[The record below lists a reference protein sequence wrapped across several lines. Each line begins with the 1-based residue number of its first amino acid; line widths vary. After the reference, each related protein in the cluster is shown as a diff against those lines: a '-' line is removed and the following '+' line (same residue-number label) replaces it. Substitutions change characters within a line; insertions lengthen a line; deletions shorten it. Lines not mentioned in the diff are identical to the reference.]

1 MPHKNVELALAALR
15 RGEFVVVADDTGREN
30 EGDLIIAAERVTPEA
45 LAFMVRHTSGL
56 ICVAM
61 TEERLETLQLPLMVA
76 DNHESQR
83 TAFTVSVDYRHG
95 TSTGISAA
103 DRSATLRALA
113 DPDASA
119 GDFVRPGHVFPLR
132 ANRRGVLRRRGHTEA
147 AVDLTRLAGLQP
159 AGALCEIVG
168 ADGSMLRG
176 RELERFASEHGLIF
190 LTIDEI
196 AAYRRSRERLI
207 EHLGTARLPTRHGVF
222 TAHAYRSLV
231 DGLEHVALV
240 RGQVSGA
247 SNVLVRVHSECL
259 TGDIF
264 ASVRCDCGE
273 QLSGA
278 LRRIAEA
285 ELGVVVYLRGHE
297 GRGIGLA
304 SKLHAYQLQD
314 RGLDTV
320 EANLELGLP
329 VDSRSYDVGAQ
340 ILTDLGVTTI
350 RLMSNNPAKFTELE
364 GYRMKIVERVP
375 LLTEPTPENVRYLRS
390 KQKKLGHELGLSAL
404 DEPPVSAVVGQ
415 ACARNRY

>member
-61 TEERLETLQLPLMVA
+61 TEERLEALQLPLMVA

-83 TAFTVSVDYRHG
+83 TAFTVSVDYKHG
-95 TSTGISAA
+95 TSTGISAS

-113 DPDASA
+113 DPSTSPS
-119 GDFVRPGHVFPLR
+119 DFVRPGHVFPLR

-147 AVDLTRLAGLQP
+147 GVDLTRLAGLQP

-176 RELERFASEHGLIF
+176 RELERFASEHGLVFI
-190 LTIDEI
+190 TIDEI
-196 AAYRRSRERLI
+196 AAYRRSRECLV

-231 DGLEHVALV
+231 DGHEHVALV

-273 QLSGA
+273 QLLERFSASPKQSSAWSCTCGVTRGAGSGSPASSTRISSKIVVSTPWRRTSSSACRWTRARTTWA
-278 LRRIAEA
+278 LRSSPI
-285 ELGVVVYLRGHE
+285 
-297 GRGIGLA
+297 
-304 SKLHAYQLQD
+304 
-314 RGLDTV
+314 
-320 EANLELGLP
+320 
-329 VDSRSYDVGAQ
+329 
-340 ILTDLGVTTI
+340 
-350 RLMSNNPAKFTELE
+350 
-364 GYRMKIVERVP
+364 
-375 LLTEPTPENVRYLRS
+375 
-390 KQKKLGHELGLSAL
+390 SA
-404 DEPPVSAVVGQ
+404 
-415 ACARNRY
+415 